1 MSKKENHVSKIYIRG
16 LGLVETSPEHKKD
29 YENECARIRMKM
41 QYHGECHVTKANI
54 NRCDG
59 ICVGCPFR
67 SAGKFVSIH
76 DTVQTDSALTYADVL
91 PASEAYSPE
100 GVLARKTLREELSR
114 IFAGL
119 TDEERQIIRLVVA
132 GQSERDMAEIL
143 GIKRT
148 TLNYRKRQLF
158 ARLKSWHPELR
169 DLLLDL
175 ISYS

>member
-1 MSKKENHVSKIYIRG
+1 MAAQNVSKIYIRG

-100 GVLARKTLREELSR
+100 GVLARKTLSEELSR
-114 IFAGL
+114 IFADL
-119 TDEERQIIRLVVA
+119 TDEERRSIRARHGRNPRHQTHHTELPKTSA
-132 GQSERDMAEIL
+132 FCSAEKPAS
-143 GIKRT
+143 G
-148 TLNYRKRQLF
+148 
-158 ARLKSWHPELR
+158 AS
-169 DLLLDL
+169 
-175 ISYS
+175 

>member
-1 MSKKENHVSKIYIRG
+1 MSRKENHVSKIYIRG

-91 PASEAYSPE
+91 PASEASTMKNRRP
-100 GVLARKTLREELSR
+100 
-114 IFAGL
+114 
-119 TDEERQIIRLVVA
+119 
-132 GQSERDMAEIL
+132 
-143 GIKRT
+143 
-148 TLNYRKRQLF
+148 
-158 ARLKSWHPELR
+158 
-169 DLLLDL
+169 
-175 ISYS
+175 

>member
-1 MSKKENHVSKIYIRG
+1 M
-16 LGLVETSPEHKKD
+16 
-29 YENECARIRMKM
+29 
-41 QYHGECHVTKANI
+41 
-54 NRCDG
+54 
-59 ICVGCPFR
+59 
-67 SAGKFVSIH
+67 KFVSIH
-76 DTVQTDSALTYADVL
+76 DTAQTDSALTYADVL

-100 GVLARKTLREELSR
+100 GVLARKTLCEELSR

-158 ARLKSWHPELR
+158 ARLKNWHPELR